1 MRNSSLGFIDG
12 GGTKMAFQVAYHTD
26 IGIKKKTNQDGLLL
40 KTARTP
46 EGEIG
51 LFVICDGMGGL
62 SHGELA
68 SATVIRG
75 MSDWF
80 DNDLPE
86 LLEVG
91 TIEKEVPKKLE
102 ERVRE
107 LNKKILDY
115 GKASHIKLGT
125 TITALLILH
134 KQYYI
139 VQIGDSR
146 AYSISDQLVKLTED
160 QTLVERELQRGNLTA
175 EQAKIDPRRNVL
187 LQCVGATKDINVVI
201 TSGEV
206 NAGTMYMLCT
216 DGFYHEIRDDE
227 MLTNLNPLNFTEEA
241 RMKDKIVE
249 LVELAKE
256 RQETDNIS
264 VLLAKVI

>member
-1 MRNSSLGFIDG
+1 
-12 GGTKMAFQVAYHTD
+12 MAFQVAYHTD

-40 KTARTP
+40 KTAKTP
-46 EGEIG
+46 RGEVG

-80 DNDLPE
+80 DNNLPE
-86 LLEVG
+86 LLESDMM
-91 TIEKEVPKKLE
+91 EKEIPVMLE
-102 ERVRE
+102 KRVRE
-107 LNKKILDY
+107 LNAKIIGY
-115 GKASHIKLGT
+115 GEASNIKLGT
-125 TITALLILH
+125 TITALFILYS
-134 KQYYI
+134 QYFI
-139 VQIGDSR
+139 IQIGDSR
-146 AYSISDQLVKLTED
+146 AYSINDQLLKLTED
-160 QTLVERELQRGNLTA
+160 QTLVERELQRGNITA
-175 EQAKIDPRRNVL
+175 EQARIDPRRNVL

-206 NAGTMYMLCT
+206 KQGTMYMLCT
-216 DGFYHEIRDDE
+216 DGFYHEINDSE
-227 MLTNLNPLNFTEEA
+227 MLTNLNPQKLNGEA

-264 VLLAKVI
+264 VLLTKVI

>member
-1 MRNSSLGFIDG
+1 
-12 GGTKMAFQVAYHTD
+12 MAFQVAYHTD

-40 KTARTP
+40 KTAKTP
-46 EGEIG
+46 QGEVG

-80 DNDLPE
+80 DHDLPE
-86 LLEVG
+86 LLESAMM
-91 TIEKEVPKKLE
+91 EKEIPVMLE
-102 ERVRE
+102 KRVRE
-107 LNKKILDY
+107 LNAKILEY
-115 GKASHIKLGT
+115 GEASSIKLGT
-125 TITALLILH
+125 TITALFILYS
-134 KQYYI
+134 QYFI
-139 VQIGDSR
+139 IQIGDSR
-146 AYSISDQLVKLTED
+146 AYSIDDQLLKLTED
-160 QTLVERELQRGNLTA
+160 QTLVERELQRGNITA
-175 EQAKIDPRRNVL
+175 EQARIDPRRNVL

-206 NAGTMYMLCT
+206 KQGTMFMLCT
-216 DGFYHEIRDDE
+216 DGFYHEINDSE

-241 RMKDKIVE
+241 KMKDKIVE

-264 VLLAKVI
+264 VLLTKVI

>member
-1 MRNSSLGFIDG
+1 
-12 GGTKMAFQVAYHTD
+12 MAFQVAYHTD

-40 KTARTP
+40 KTAKTP
-46 EGEIG
+46 QGEVG

-80 DNDLPE
+80 DHDLPE
-86 LLEVG
+86 LLESAMM
-91 TIEKEVPKKLE
+91 EKEIPVMLE
-102 ERVRE
+102 KRVRE
-107 LNKKILDY
+107 LNAKILEY
-115 GKASHIKLGT
+115 GEASSIKLGT
-125 TITALLILH
+125 TITALFILYS
-134 KQYYI
+134 QYFI
-139 VQIGDSR
+139 IQIGDSR
-146 AYSISDQLVKLTED
+146 AYSINDQLLKLTED
-160 QTLVERELQRGNLTA
+160 QTLVERELQRGNITA
-175 EQAKIDPRRNVL
+175 EQARIDPRRNVL

-206 NAGTMYMLCT
+206 KQGTMYMLCT
-216 DGFYHEIRDDE
+216 DGFYHEINDNE
-227 MLTNLNPLNFTEEA
+227 MLTNLNPLNFNGEA

>member
-1 MRNSSLGFIDG
+1 
-12 GGTKMAFQVAYHTD
+12 MAFQVAYHTD

-40 KTARTP
+40 KSAKTP

-51 LFVICDGMGGL
+51 MFIICDGMGGL

-86 LLEVG
+86 LLENG
-91 TIEKEVPKKLE
+91 IAETDLPAKLE

-107 LNKKILDY
+107 LNTKILEY
-115 GKASHIKLGT
+115 GEASNIKLGT

-139 VQIGDSR
+139 LQIGDSR
-146 AYSISDQLVKLTED
+146 AYSITDHLVKLTED
-160 QTLVERELQRGNLTA
+160 QTLVERELQRGNITA
-175 EQAKIDPRRNVL
+175 EQARIDPRRNVL

-206 NAGTMYMLCT
+206 ESGSMFMLCT
-216 DGFYHEIRDDE
+216 DGFYHEITDDE
-227 MLTNLNPLNFTEEA
+227 MLTNLNPQYFTSEKT
-241 RMKDKIVE
+241 MKETLVQ

-264 VLLAKVI
+264 ILLAKKEA

>member
-1 MRNSSLGFIDG
+1 
-12 GGTKMAFQVAYHTD
+12 MAFQVAYHTD

-40 KTARTP
+40 KTAKTLQ
-46 EGEIG
+46 GEVG

-80 DNDLPE
+80 DNNLPE
-86 LLEVG
+86 LLESDMM
-91 TIEKEVPKKLE
+91 EKEIPVMLE
-102 ERVRE
+102 KRVRE
-107 LNKKILDY
+107 LNAKILGY
-115 GKASHIKLGT
+115 GEASNIKLGT
-125 TITALLILH
+125 TITALFILFS
-134 KQYYI
+134 QYFI
-139 VQIGDSR
+139 IQIGDSR
-146 AYSISDQLVKLTED
+146 AYSINDQLLKLTED
-160 QTLVERELQRGNLTA
+160 QTLVERELQRGNITA
-175 EQAKIDPRRNVL
+175 EQARIDPRRNVL

-206 NAGTMYMLCT
+206 KTGTLYMLCT
-216 DGFYHEIRDDE
+216 DGFYHEINDNE
-227 MLTNLNPLNFTEEA
+227 MLTNLNPQNFNGEA
-241 RMKDKIVE
+241 KMKDKIVE
-249 LVELAKE
+249 LVDLAKE

>member
-1 MRNSSLGFIDG
+1 M
-12 GGTKMAFQVAYHTD
+12 TFQVAYHTD

-40 KTARTP
+40 KTAKTP

-80 DNDLPE
+80 DNELPE
-86 LLEVG
+86 LLEADI
-91 TIEKEVPKKLE
+91 TEKEILVKLE

-107 LNKKILDY
+107 LNKKVLEY
-115 GKASHIKLGT
+115 GEAHNIKLGT
-125 TITALLILH
+125 TITALLILQT
-134 KQYYI
+134 QYYI

-146 AYSISDQLVKLTED
+146 AYSINDKLAKLTED
-160 QTLVERELQRGNLTA
+160 QTLVERELQRGNITA
-175 EQAKIDPRRNVL
+175 EQARIDPRRNVL

-201 TSGEV
+201 TSGEIEK
-206 NAGTMYMLCT
+206 GTIYMLCT
-216 DGFYHEIRDDE
+216 DGFYHEITDDE
-227 MLTNLNPLNFTEEA
+227 MLTNLNPHYFTEEKS
-241 RMKDKIVE
+241 MKEKLVE

-264 VLLAKVI
+264 ILLAKRDMGTVLSSQ

>member
-1 MRNSSLGFIDG
+1 
-12 GGTKMAFQVAYHTD
+12 MAFQVAYHTD

-40 KTARTP
+40 KTAKTP
-46 EGEIG
+46 QGEVG

-80 DNDLPE
+80 DHDLPE
-86 LLEVG
+86 LLESAMM
-91 TIEKEVPKKLE
+91 EKEIPVMLE
-102 ERVRE
+102 KRVRE
-107 LNKKILDY
+107 LNAKILEY
-115 GKASHIKLGT
+115 GEASSIKLGT
-125 TITALLILH
+125 TITALFILYS
-134 KQYYI
+134 QYFI
-139 VQIGDSR
+139 IQIGDSR
-146 AYSISDQLVKLTED
+146 AYSINDQLLKLTED
-160 QTLVERELQRGNLTA
+160 QTLVERELQRGNITA
-175 EQAKIDPRRNVL
+175 EQARIDPRRNVL

-206 NAGTMYMLCT
+206 KQGTIYMLCT
-216 DGFYHEIRDDE
+216 DGFYHEINDNE
-227 MLTNLNPLNFTEEA
+227 MLTNLNPLNFNGEA

-256 RQETDNIS
+256 RQEMDNIS